1 MMKTRCMG
9 CMEEFEDQFDICP
22 YCGYV
27 KGTPAREA
35 YHIIP
40 GTVLHERYIIGKVL
54 GFGGFGITYLGYDR
68 LLNMKVAI
76 KEYMPSEFSTRMPTQ
91 TVVTVYSGEKEEQF
105 QAGLKNIIE
114 EAKRLAKFQNE
125 PDIVHVF
132 DCFQENNTAYIIME
146 YLEGETL
153 KERLQKAGKLPLE
166 EAMPIVLTVLMAL
179 QKVHKEGIIHRDV
192 APDNIYLL
200 NDGGVKLCDFGASR
214 YATTKYSKSLSVI
227 IKPGYAPEEQYRSRG
242 DQGPWTDVYALA
254 ATFYKM
260 LTGVTPEDAM
270 ERKAKDNVKRPS
282 KMGVQIP
289 KNIETAIM
297 NAMNVKIADRTQSAM
312 EFEQELLAAEVKE
325 REVTKDKDPGLSV
338 PKWIL
343 AGAGGIVAGM
353 IVLAVLIGTGVIKMN
368 TSFFNIESKINDGQ
382 VRVPNLINEYVDEAQ
397 TQCDEIGLQMR
408 VADNKEYDKVIPADK
423 ILLQNPSNKEVQVM
437 AKGGEIVVTI
447 CGGIEMITVPSVMD
461 KNEEEA
467 VRILEEK
474 GFAVV
479 IKRER
484 STKTPGAVIRQS
496 LEENVRVEK
505 DGAEIELVISLGED
519 GVDTTI
525 EVKMIDIVGMD
536 YDEALEQMGQ
546 LNLYLVKKEE
556 FSDTV
561 PEGQIIAQAE
571 RKGKTLHQG
580 DKIEVVV
587 SAGIE
592 MVEVPDVEVKMSEDA
607 IAELENAGL
616 TYRIVQEYSSSYTKG
631 QVISQDL
638 KPTVGGKAN
647 MVAKGT
653 EITLTVSLGRK
664 PENTRNSNNTQSTS
678 RQKAD
683 PPATTAAPPPA
694 DTRPLGSGNTPPAT
708 TAAPPP
714 ATTAAPPPATT
725 AAPSPPE
732 ISVQA
737 PVEGDSIDIDHLI
750 NTNPY

>member
-1 MMKTRCMG
+1 MKTRCMG

-200 NDGGVKLCDFGASR
+200 NDGGVKLCDFGAWR

>member
-1 MMKTRCMG
+1 MKTRCMG

-125 PDIVHVF
+125 PDIVRVF

-714 ATTAAPPPATT
+714 ATTAAP
-725 AAPSPPE
+725 SPPE

>member
-1 MMKTRCMG
+1 
-9 CMEEFEDQFDICP
+9 MEEFEDQFDICP

>member
-1 MMKTRCMG
+1 
-9 CMEEFEDQFDICP
+9 
-22 YCGYV
+22 
-27 KGTPAREA
+27 
-35 YHIIP
+35 
-40 GTVLHERYIIGKVL
+40 
-54 GFGGFGITYLGYDR
+54 
-68 LLNMKVAI
+68 
-76 KEYMPSEFSTRMPTQ
+76 
-91 TVVTVYSGEKEEQF
+91 
-105 QAGLKNIIE
+105 
-114 EAKRLAKFQNE
+114 
-125 PDIVHVF
+125 
-132 DCFQENNTAYIIME
+132 
-146 YLEGETL
+146 
-153 KERLQKAGKLPLE
+153 
-166 EAMPIVLTVLMAL
+166 
-179 QKVHKEGIIHRDV
+179 
-192 APDNIYLL
+192 
-200 NDGGVKLCDFGASR
+200 
-214 YATTKYSKSLSVI
+214 
-227 IKPGYAPEEQYRSRG
+227 
-242 DQGPWTDVYALA
+242 
-254 ATFYKM
+254 
-260 LTGVTPEDAM
+260 
-270 ERKAKDNVKRPS
+270 
-282 KMGVQIP
+282 
-289 KNIETAIM
+289 
-297 NAMNVKIADRTQSAM
+297 
-312 EFEQELLAAEVKE
+312 
-325 REVTKDKDPGLSV
+325 
-338 PKWIL
+338 
-343 AGAGGIVAGM
+343 
-353 IVLAVLIGTGVIKMN
+353 
-368 TSFFNIESKINDGQ
+368 
-382 VRVPNLINEYVDEAQ
+382 
-397 TQCDEIGLQMR
+397 
-408 VADNKEYDKVIPADK
+408 
-423 ILLQNPSNKEVQVM
+423 
-437 AKGGEIVVTI
+437 
-447 CGGIEMITVPSVMD
+447 
-461 KNEEEA
+461 
-467 VRILEEK
+467 
-474 GFAVV
+474 
-479 IKRER
+479 
-484 STKTPGAVIRQS
+484 
-496 LEENVRVEK
+496 
-505 DGAEIELVISLGED
+505 
-519 GVDTTI
+519 
-525 EVKMIDIVGMD
+525 MIDIVGMD

>member
-1 MMKTRCMG
+1 MKTRCMG

-54 GFGGFGITYLGYDR
+54 EFGGFGITYLGYDR

>member
-1 MMKTRCMG
+1 MKTRCMG

-694 DTRPLGSGNTPPAT
+694 ECCRGESHTDPHRRHRGSLPAGAGYRRRPAACTNRRPRIAVPAR
-708 TAAPPP
+708 AGCRGCP
-714 ATTAAPPPATT
+714 
-725 AAPSPPE
+725 
-732 ISVQA
+732 QM
-737 PVEGDSIDIDHLI
+737 
-750 NTNPY
+750 

>member
-1 MMKTRCMG
+1 M
-9 CMEEFEDQFDICP
+9 
-22 YCGYV
+22 
-27 KGTPAREA
+27 
-35 YHIIP
+35 
-40 GTVLHERYIIGKVL
+40 
-54 GFGGFGITYLGYDR
+54 
-68 LLNMKVAI
+68 
-76 KEYMPSEFSTRMPTQ
+76 
-91 TVVTVYSGEKEEQF
+91 
-105 QAGLKNIIE
+105 
-114 EAKRLAKFQNE
+114 
-125 PDIVHVF
+125 
-132 DCFQENNTAYIIME
+132 
-146 YLEGETL
+146 
-153 KERLQKAGKLPLE
+153 E

-694 DTRPLGSGNTPPAT
+694 
-708 TAAPPP
+708 
-714 ATTAAPPPATT
+714 TT

>member
-1 MMKTRCMG
+1 MKTRCMG

-714 ATTAAPPPATT
+714 ATTAAP
-725 AAPSPPE
+725 SPPE

>member
-1 MMKTRCMG
+1 MKTRCMG

-505 DGAEIELVISLGED
+505 DGAEIELVISLGEA

>member
-1 MMKTRCMG
+1 MKTRCMG

-461 KNEEEA
+461 KNE
-467 VRILEEK
+467 
-474 GFAVV
+474 
-479 IKRER
+479 
-484 STKTPGAVIRQS
+484 
-496 LEENVRVEK
+496 
-505 DGAEIELVISLGED
+505 
-519 GVDTTI
+519 
-525 EVKMIDIVGMD
+525 
-536 YDEALEQMGQ
+536 
-546 LNLYLVKKEE
+546 
-556 FSDTV
+556 
-561 PEGQIIAQAE
+561 
-571 RKGKTLHQG
+571 
-580 DKIEVVV
+580 
-587 SAGIE
+587 
-592 MVEVPDVEVKMSEDA
+592 
-607 IAELENAGL
+607 
-616 TYRIVQEYSSSYTKG
+616 
-631 QVISQDL
+631 
-638 KPTVGGKAN
+638 
-647 MVAKGT
+647 
-653 EITLTVSLGRK
+653 
-664 PENTRNSNNTQSTS
+664 
-678 RQKAD
+678 
-683 PPATTAAPPPA
+683 
-694 DTRPLGSGNTPPAT
+694 
-708 TAAPPP
+708 
-714 ATTAAPPPATT
+714 
-725 AAPSPPE
+725 
-732 ISVQA
+732 
-737 PVEGDSIDIDHLI
+737 
-750 NTNPY
+750 

>member
-1 MMKTRCMG
+1 MKTRCMG

>member
-1 MMKTRCMG
+1 MKTRCMG

-423 ILLQNPSNKEVQVM
+423 ILLQNPSNKEVPVM

-694 DTRPLGSGNTPPAT
+694 PAT
-708 TAAPPP
+708 TPGKR
-714 ATTAAPPPATT
+714 
-725 AAPSPPE
+725 S
-732 ISVQA
+732 
-737 PVEGDSIDIDHLI
+737 
-750 NTNPY
+750 